1 MTYPTSKASCEGP
14 TSSVVV
20 RVQGAAPHA
29 LSQHPLDL
37 AAPLHDGCERPF
49 SPRPLSHREFKA
61 RDIYRFVSPKENRPV
76 NVCGPFEF
84 GFRLCLEFDSQV
96 TAVTERPRKLIVGGN
111 PVELSFWWRER
122 SGRERFVLLVPDPD
136 TLPGTDGK
144 RRPRQLERLMTAAF
158 DAGISLQTI
167 VERELLERSTRV
179 ELYYHL
185 LPFVQSSRELK
196 SGLVLRQEVL
206 SVISLYPRIR
216 IEQVVEELARFPQA
230 QIHIVIAELIY
241 LGAIQTDASTRL
253 RNESLVWRTP
263 A

>member
-1 MTYPTSKASCEGP
+1 MTCPTSKVSCKGAISP
-14 TSSVVV
+14 VVL
-20 RVQGAAPHA
+20 RAKGAAQDV
-29 LSQHPLDL
+29 LSTHPFDL

-49 SPRPLSHREFKA
+49 SPRLLSHREFKA

-96 TAVTERPRKLIVGGN
+96 TAVTERPRILIVGGK

-122 SGRERFVLLVPDPD
+122 SGRERFALLVPDPD
-136 TLPGTDGK
+136 TLPGTDSK
-144 RRPRQLERLMTAAF
+144 RRPRQLERLMVAAS
-158 DAGISLQTI
+158 DASIHLQTI
-167 VERELLERSTRV
+167 VETELMERSTRI
-179 ELYYHL
+179 ELYHHL
-185 LPFVQSSRELK
+185 LPFVQSARELK

-206 SVISLYPRIR
+206 RVISLFPRVR
-216 IEQVVEELARFPQA
+216 VEQVVQELARFPQA
-230 QIHIVIAELIY
+230 QIHIVIAELIH